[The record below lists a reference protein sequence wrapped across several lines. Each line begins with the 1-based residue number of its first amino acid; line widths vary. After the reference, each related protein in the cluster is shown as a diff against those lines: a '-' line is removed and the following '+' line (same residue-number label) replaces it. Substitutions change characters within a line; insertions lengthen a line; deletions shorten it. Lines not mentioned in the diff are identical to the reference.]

1 MLSEPAVRVSGA
13 VVPTGSRLELAE
25 FRAVA
30 LLFVWLLP
38 VEPVAVIPGSD
49 MLSVALGSVLLG

>member
-1 MLSEPAVRVSGA
+1 MLSEPAERVPGA
-13 VVPTGSRLELAE
+13 EVPTGSSLEFAE

-49 MLSVALGSVLLG
+49 MLGSVFLG